1 MTLLARHAANLFWIG
16 RLVERAETVARL
28 FEVGSRNALIPNTS
42 GGFRNEW
49 ESVLQASG
57 TADRFEHKY
66 GDDIRERNVES
77 FLFFDSDNP
86 SSVASCIESARENA
100 RIVRTALTSQTW
112 DALNTAHQE
121 MRELKRTERS
131 KLSMNDLIDWTLRTA
146 ALIRGTIEDT
156 QLRVDGYDFLNIGT
170 YLERADST
178 ARLLDVKYFVLL
190 PQVDFVGTGLD
201 NYQWRTILRALSSHR
216 AFNWA
221 YGGEVTAAKIAD
233 FLILN
238 RKSPRSLITC
248 VEEAC
253 WHLDRLA
260 RGYGQTTKAQ
270 THART
275 AVAALSEITVEDVFD
290 EGLHEFLSRSINEIA
305 KLSAV
310 INEVYLIGEAR

>member
-1 MTLLARHAANLFWIG
+1 MTLLSRHAANLFWIG

-57 TADRFEHKY
+57 TADRFQQKY

-86 SSVASCIESARENA
+86 SSVATCIEAARENA

-112 DALNTAHQE
+112 DALNNAHQE

-131 KLSMNDLIDWTLRTA
+131 KLSMSDLIDWTLRTA

-190 PQVDFVGTGLD
+190 PQVDFVGTELD

-216 AFNWA
+216 AFSWA
-221 YGGEVTAAKIAD
+221 YGGEVTASKIAD

-260 RGYGQTTKAQ
+260 RGYGETTKAQ
-270 THART
+270 TRARS

-305 KLSAV
+305 ELSAV
-310 INEVYLIGEAR
+310 ISDVYLIGEAR